1 MRPIGDST
9 MNNQVM
15 FTLSRLPTNVAAPL
29 ARLAAAR
36 VAGQEAKTLFA
47 DVRDLLTTDFSI
59 IGAPLVI
66 SGIFRLMAATRA
78 ANVLPWSLNVVISNV
93 PGPRTPF
100 YCVGAE
106 AVHYFPISIPFHGC
120 ALNITV
126 QSYLDTLDF
135 GLIACRKTVP
145 DVQSLADYIADDFR
159 ALCEAETALGRPDAV
174 ATIEIARP
182 RSLLTH
188 EAKLEGPAAKPR
200 LTRVSTE
207 GAEASV
213 RAKRASAKGARET
226 AETNA
231 EAEPAEEK
239 TERPQ
244 AANPRARR
252 RAPEGVAGT

>member
-1 MRPIGDST
+1 M
-9 MNNQVM
+9 
-15 FTLSRLPTNVAAPL
+15 
-29 ARLAAAR
+29 
-36 VAGQEAKTLFA
+36 
-47 DVRDLLTTDFSI
+47 
-59 IGAPLVI
+59 
-66 SGIFRLMAATRA
+66 
-78 ANVLPWSLNVVISNV
+78 

-100 YCVGAE
+100 YCAGAE

-145 DVQSLADYIADDFR
+145 DVQSLADYVIEDFR
-159 ALCEAETALGRPDAV
+159 ALCEAEAALARPDAV

-188 EAKLEGPAAKPR
+188 EAKLEGSAAKPR
-200 LTRVSTE
+200 LTRVL

-213 RAKRASAKGARET
+213 RAKRASVKGARAT

-231 EAEPAEEK
+231 EPAAKK
-239 TERPQ
+239 TKRPR

-252 RAPEGVAGT
+252 RAPETVVGT